1 METLRLGDIAKDLI
15 TGYEGVVVCISTWL
29 HGCRRI
35 TLQARE
41 CAADGKPK
49 ESCSFDEPQ
58 LTRVPGARFNTTSNT
73 GGPRPEPV
81 VKREASR

>member
-1 METLRLGDIAKDLI
+1 MEPLRLGDIARDQI
-15 TGYEGVVVCISTWL
+15 TQYEGVVVCISTWL
-29 HGCRRI
+29 HGCRRM

-49 ESCSFDEPQ
+49 DSYTFDEPQ
-58 LTRVPGARFNTTSNT
+58 LTRVSGTTFSTTSNT